1 MAKWKLEWSRMFGKQ
16 MRFQET
22 FGYYSKQERASDSQL
37 RIYLLTCK
45 RNNHKLRKAK

>member
-1 MAKWKLEWSRMFGKQ
+1 MAKWNLEWSKAFGKQ

-22 FGYYSKQERASDSQL
+22 FGRYSKQERASDSQL